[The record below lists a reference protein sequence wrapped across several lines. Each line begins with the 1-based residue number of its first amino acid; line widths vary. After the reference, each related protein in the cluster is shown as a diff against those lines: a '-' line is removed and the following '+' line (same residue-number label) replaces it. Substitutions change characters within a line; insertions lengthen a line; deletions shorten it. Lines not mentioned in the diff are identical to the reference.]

1 MFHAMKTVFC
11 FLLLSF
17 AFTAKSQDSTAMLR
31 PFTLLERQDYFKK
44 QLTPS
49 RVDADHASRQQG
61 IICRQEWKFE
71 KKTGIPLRVRL
82 GTLEYV
88 DTLEGERK

>member
-1 MFHAMKTVFC
+1 MKTVFC
-11 FLLLSF
+11 LLMLSI
-17 AFTAKSQDSTAMLR
+17 AHIARSQDSTALLR
-31 PFTLLERQDYFKK
+31 PFTLLERKDYFKK
-44 QLTPS
+44 QPSLS
-49 RVDADHASRQQG
+49 RVQADHASRRQG

-88 DTLEGERK
+88 DKLEGKRK

>member
-1 MFHAMKTVFC
+1 MKTVFC
-11 FLLLSF
+11 LLMLSI
-17 AFTAKSQDSTAMLR
+17 ALIARSEDSTALLR
-31 PFTLLERQDYFKK
+31 PFTLLERKDYFKK
-44 QLTPS
+44 QPSLS
-49 RVDADHASRQQG
+49 RVQADHASRQQG

-88 DTLEGERK
+88 DKLEGKRK

>member
-1 MFHAMKTVFC
+1 MKTVFC
-11 FLLLSF
+11 LLMLSI
-17 AFTAKSQDSTAMLR
+17 ALIARSQDSTALLR
-31 PFTLLERQDYFKK
+31 PFTLLERKDYFKK
-44 QLTPS
+44 QPSLS
-49 RVDADHASRQQG
+49 RVQADHASRQQG

-88 DTLEGERK
+88 DKLEGKRK